1 MQKYIDD
8 FLEYLEIE
16 KNRSPKTLENYRR
29 YLVHFTAFANI
40 KIRQK
45 LRPSLCGAI
54 GLHLHRKEG
63 NDGTRLKANT
73 QMYYLIA
80 LRSF

>member
-40 KIRQK
+40 KDPAEITPELVRSY
-45 LRPSLCGAI
+45 R
-54 GLHLHRKEG
+54 LHLHRKEG
-63 NDGTRLKANT
+63 
-73 QMYYLIA
+73 
-80 LRSF
+80 